1 MKADLRGAVIAVT
14 GGARGIGLAI
24 ARALVAKGARVSL
37 GDIDG
42 GLAHEAARPLG
53 AHAAALD
60 VRDRASFDAFLNG
73 SRAAFGR
80 LDVLVNNAGIMPL
93 GSFLDETDAVSD
105 AQIDVNLRGVI
116 LGMKLAL
123 PEMLARG
130 SGHIVNVA
138 SLAGRVPIPG
148 AAVYCGTK
156 FAVIGLTETVR
167 EELRG
172 RGVHFSVVLPS
183 RVSTEISS
191 GTEAGGG
198 IPTASPD
205 DVADAVI
212 DALIHHLP
220 EVTVPRY
227 LAAAPAIYGAA
238 PGWLVR
244 GFRKLVRD
252 HRVLTHLD
260 RSARTVIE
268 ARIESLAK
276 SGRPTPAR
284 ETDR

>member
-24 ARALVAKGARVSL
+24 ARALAAKGARVAI
-37 GDIDG
+37 GDLDA
-42 GLAHEAARPLG
+42 GLASEAARSFG
-53 AHAAALD
+53 GHAAALD
-60 VRDRASFDAFLNG
+60 VRDRASFQAFL
-73 SRAAFGR
+73 SSTCAALGP
-80 LDVLVNNAGIMPL
+80 LDVLINNAGIMPM
-93 GSFLDETDAVSD
+93 GAFLDESDAVSD

-130 SGHIVNVA
+130 RGHIVNVA

-156 FAVIGLTETVR
+156 FAVVGLTETVR

-172 RGVHFSVVLPS
+172 RGISFSTVLPS
-183 RVSTEISS
+183 RVSTELAAGTAAGS
-191 GTEAGGG
+191 GV
-198 IPTASPD
+198 PTASPEE
-205 DVADAVI
+205 VAEAVI

-227 LAAAPAIYGAA
+227 LAPVPALYGAA
-238 PGWLVR
+238 PAWLLR
-244 GFRKLVRD
+244 GFRRLVRD
-252 HRVLTHLD
+252 HRILTHLD
-260 RSARTVIE
+260 RGARATIE
-268 ARIESLAK
+268 ERIDALAR
-276 SGRPTPAR
+276 SGR
-284 ETDR
+284 

>member
-1 MKADLRGAVIAVT
+1 MAKADLRGAVIAVT

-24 ARALVAKGARVSL
+24 ARALTARGARVGI
-37 GDIDG
+37 GDLDAD
-42 GLAHEAARPLG
+42 LAAVAARPLG

-60 VRDRASFDAFLNG
+60 VRDRASFEAFLG
-73 SRAAFGR
+73 STRAALGPV
-80 LDVLVNNAGIMPL
+80 DVLINNAGIMPL
-93 GSFLDETDAVSD
+93 GAFVDESDAVTD

-123 PEMLARG
+123 PAMLARG

-148 AAVYCGTK
+148 AAVYCATK
-156 FAVIGLTETVR
+156 FAIVGLTETVR
-167 EELRG
+167 EEVRG
-172 RGVHFSVVLPS
+172 RGVHFSTVLPS
-183 RVSTEISS
+183 RVSTELSA

-198 IPTASPD
+198 IPTATPE
-205 DVADAVI
+205 DVADAVV
-212 DALIHHLP
+212 DALIHRLP

-238 PGWLVR
+238 PAWILR

-260 RSARTVIE
+260 RGARAVIE
-268 ARIESLAK
+268 GRIDALAR
-276 SGRPTPAR
+276 SGRPAR
-284 ETDR
+284 EERR